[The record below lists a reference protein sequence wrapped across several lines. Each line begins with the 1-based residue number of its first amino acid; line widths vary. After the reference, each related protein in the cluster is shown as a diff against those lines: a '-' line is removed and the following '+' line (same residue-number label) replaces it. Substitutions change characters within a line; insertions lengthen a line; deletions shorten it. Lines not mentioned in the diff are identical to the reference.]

1 MTFKRFKKLEVLY
14 EKGQHAEDVYF
25 ISEGRVNFV
34 YGKDYIEI
42 KTMTP
47 GSYFGEIEIMEDTL
61 RKITA
66 ITETKCEMYLMNANI
81 FFTVL
86 KEYPDVSR

>member
-1 MTFKRFKKLEVLY
+1 MIY

-34 YGKDYIEI
+34 YGNDYIEI

-47 GSYFGEIEIMEDTL
+47 GSYFGEIEIMEDIP

-66 ITETKCEMYLMNANI
+66 ITEIKCEMYLMNSNI

-86 KEYPDVSR
+86 REYPTVAT